1 MRFVVRR
8 PCGLR
13 HAKSL
18 PLGMAATR
26 APCRSRFGR
35 RSIPQA
41 GQNSQNGGHP
51 WTQLC
56 VWLRAA
62 PGRGLLRCLRSL
74 PTEPASR
81 VSKPSS
87 PLRVALRNRF
97 RLAPSRLQTE
107 PLADGRG
114 AFELRSSRPWL
125 SPGTGCGLRRDRSRL
140 APPLLLPVAAC
151 AFAPAAAV
159 AWQLAVTFATG
170 IAPGSPALA
179 PMAPCSAALR

>member
-1 MRFVVRR
+1 MRFVLRR

-41 GQNSQNGGHP
+41 GQNSQNGGHL

-56 VWLRAA
+56 VWLRTA

-87 PLRVALRNRF
+87 PLRVAQRNRF
-97 RLAPSRLQTE
+97 RLASLTTSDRAAGRRSRRFRAAQPVIPGFRSGLAADSGEIALAWRRRCFCPS
-107 PLADGRG
+107 P
-114 AFELRSSRPWL
+114 PVL
-125 SPGTGCGLRRDRSRL
+125 SHLRRL
-140 APPLLLPVAAC
+140 WLGNLP
-151 AFAPAAAV
+151 
-159 AWQLAVTFATG
+159 
-170 IAPGSPALA
+170 
-179 PMAPCSAALR
+179 

>member
-1 MRFVVRR
+1 MRFVLRR

-41 GQNSQNGGHP
+41 GQNSQNGGHL

-56 VWLRAA
+56 VWLRTA

-74 PTEPASR
+74 PAEPASR
-81 VSKPSS
+81 FSQPSS
-87 PLRVALRNRF
+87 PLRIAPRNCFRF
-97 RLAPSRLQTE
+97 APWRLQTE
-107 PLADGRG
+107 PLADGHG
-114 AFELRSSRPWL
+114 VLELRSSRP
-125 SPGTGCGLRRDRSRL
+125 
-140 APPLLLPVAAC
+140 
-151 AFAPAAAV
+151 
-159 AWQLAVTFATG
+159 
-170 IAPGSPALA
+170 
-179 PMAPCSAALR
+179 